1 MNNRLGKY
9 FLLLATVVY
18 FFLMIIILSLV
29 NSTLSQVGIYLV
41 LPALFLAIPSTLNKY
56 LGRSLVII
64 NGFLLDFHCSLP
76 LGFSVFFLMLVY
88 LIVEDQIKLPIF
100 KNVNDRRIVM
110 IFINSLF
117 FFGLFVVS
125 IVDGFSLTPWI
136 PFKFFSDL
144 FVSSTILFF
153 ILPSHYAIV
162 SLLDKKMI
170 PDLKE
175 NHI

>member
-1 MNNRLGKY
+1 
-9 FLLLATVVY
+9 
-18 FFLMIIILSLV
+18 
-29 NSTLSQVGIYLV
+29 
-41 LPALFLAIPSTLNKY
+41 
-56 LGRSLVII
+56 
-64 NGFLLDFHCSLP
+64 
-76 LGFSVFFLMLVY
+76 MLVY

-125 IVDGFSLTPWI
+125 IVDGFSLTQWN